1 MNITTICNDRKAMA
15 HALAGHLGTT
25 AVYLRTPTY
34 AFRIG
39 NLQVERDGS
48 ITGERT
54 DLEAVADWLMENGY
68 IQEPIPAGET
78 AESEQP
84 AEERPTEEQPAE
96 EQPTPDTDTDSEAP
110 DGHGITVNCIGLPL
124 AEFTPDSLKNMIRTL
139 YARQI
144 LIRAMVQS
152 DRIHIAPE
160 VIATLQSDALTEMP
174 ILERVLQESIAGG
187 FMKGIGL
194 EDGRLLVEFPFD
206 EEHPT
211 RWQHYANLL
220 LAIAAKAKA
229 ARRVNAAL
237 VEPAD
242 SEMKYF
248 CRAFLLQ
255 LGLGGA
261 EHRDMR
267 SLLLNH
273 LHGYAAFRTTEKM
286 DAHRQKY
293 ADLRRQL
300 RESDSE
306 AQSEVTEHEK
316 A

>member
-15 HALAGHLGTT
+15 HALAEHLGTT

-78 AESEQP
+78 AEAEQP
-84 AEERPTEEQPAE
+84 AEEPIDEQPTEEQPE
-96 EQPTPDTDTDSEAP
+96 PDSDTDSEAP
-110 DGHGITVNCIGLPL
+110 DGYGITVNCISLPL

-160 VIATLQSDALTEMP
+160 VITTLQSDALTEMP
-174 ILERVLQESIAGG
+174 ILERALQESIAGG
-187 FMKGIGL
+187 FMQGIGL

-220 LAIAAKAKA
+220 LAIASKAKA
-229 ARRVNAAL
+229 AKRVNTAL

-261 EHRDMR
+261 AHKDMR
-267 SLLLNH
+267 NLLLNH

>member
-1 MNITTICNDRKAMA
+1 MNITTICNDRKTMA
-15 HALAGHLGTT
+15 HALAEHLGTT
-25 AVYLRTPTY
+25 AVYLRAPTY

-39 NLQVERDGS
+39 SLQVERDGS

-68 IQEPIPAGET
+68 IQEPIPAEET
-78 AESEQP
+78 AD
-84 AEERPTEEQPAE
+84 AEQPAE
-96 EQPTPDTDTDSEAP
+96 EQAAEEQPEPDTDTDSEAP

-124 AEFTPDSLKNMIRTL
+124 AEFTPDSLKNMIRIL

-160 VIATLQSDALTEMP
+160 VIAALQSDALTEMP
-174 ILERVLQESIAGG
+174 ILEHALQENITGG

-229 ARRVNAAL
+229 AKRVNTAP

-261 EHRDMR
+261 EHKDTR

-306 AQSEVTEHEK
+306 AQSEVPEHEK

>member
-48 ITGERT
+48 ITGERA

-84 AEERPTEEQPAE
+84 AEERSTEEQPAE

-206 EEHPT
+206 EEHPSDHDLYT
-211 RWQHYANLL
+211 
-220 LAIAAKAKA
+220 
-229 ARRVNAAL
+229 
-237 VEPAD
+237 
-242 SEMKYF
+242 
-248 CRAFLLQ
+248 
-255 LGLGGA
+255 
-261 EHRDMR
+261 
-267 SLLLNH
+267 LLNV
-273 LHGYAAFRTTEKM
+273 
-286 DAHRQKY
+286 
-293 ADLRRQL
+293 LRPDMIVRSWWCDQ
-300 RESDSE
+300 
-306 AQSEVTEHEK
+306 HE
-316 A
+316 

>member
-15 HALAGHLGTT
+15 HALAEHLGTT

-39 NLQVERDGS
+39 SLQVERDGS

-78 AESEQP
+78 AE
-84 AEERPTEEQPAE
+84 AEQPAE
-96 EQPTPDTDTDSEAP
+96 EQPTPATDTDSEAP
-110 DGHGITVNCIGLPL
+110 DGYGITVNCIGLPL

-139 YARQI
+139 YARQS

-160 VIATLQSDALTEMP
+160 VITTLQSDALTEMP
-174 ILERVLQESIAGG
+174 ILERTLQESIAGG

-229 ARRVNAAL
+229 AKRVNTAL